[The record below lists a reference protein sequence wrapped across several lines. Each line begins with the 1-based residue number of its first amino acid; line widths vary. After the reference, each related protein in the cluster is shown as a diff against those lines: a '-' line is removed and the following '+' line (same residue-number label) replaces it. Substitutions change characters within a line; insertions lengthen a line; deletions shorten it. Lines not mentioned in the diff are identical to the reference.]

1 MEYTLVRSKRK
12 TVALQINA
20 EGELIVRAP
29 MLYSERKIKK
39 LVEEH
44 REWIE
49 NKKEESIERKRN
61 HPELSNEEIA
71 AYKKQA
77 KALLPALTKKFAAV
91 MGVEYGTVKIT
102 SAQKRFGSCSGK
114 NNICY
119 SYILMQYPIEAIE
132 YVVVHELAHR
142 RHMNHSD
149 EFWREVEKYFPMYRQ
164 CRKRLKEIRLIN

>member
-39 LVEEH
+39 LIEKH

-61 HPELSNEEIA
+61 HPELLKEESA

-132 YVVVHELAHR
+132 YVVVHELAHTV
-142 RHMNHSD
+142 HHDHSRAFYD
-149 EFWREVEKYFPMYRQ
+149 MIAEYLPDYKQREKL
-164 CRKRLKEIRLIN
+164 LKK

>member
-29 MLYSERKIKK
+29 MLYSERKIKI

-61 HPELSNEEIA
+61 HPELSKEEIV

-132 YVVVHELAHR
+132 YVVVHELAHTV
-142 RHMNHSD
+142 HHDHSRAFYD
-149 EFWREVEKYFPMYRQ
+149 MIAEYLPDYKQREKL
-164 CRKRLKEIRLIN
+164 LKK

>member
-132 YVVVHELAHR
+132 YVVVHELAHTV
-142 RHMNHSD
+142 HHDHSRAFYD
-149 EFWREVEKYFPMYRQ
+149 LIAKYLPDYKQREKML
-164 CRKRLKEIRLIN
+164 KR

>member
-39 LVEEH
+39 IVEEH

-61 HPELSNEEIA
+61 HPELSKEEIA

-77 KALLPALTKKFAAV
+77 NALLPALTKKSPPVLMRMRKSPSLHRSRHTAAV
-91 MGVEYGTVKIT
+91 ISFLCATG
-102 SAQKRFGSCSGK
+102 KRS
-114 NNICY
+114 
-119 SYILMQYPIEAIE
+119 LQ
-132 YVVVHELAHR
+132 
-142 RHMNHSD
+142 
-149 EFWREVEKYFPMYRQ
+149 
-164 CRKRLKEIRLIN
+164 